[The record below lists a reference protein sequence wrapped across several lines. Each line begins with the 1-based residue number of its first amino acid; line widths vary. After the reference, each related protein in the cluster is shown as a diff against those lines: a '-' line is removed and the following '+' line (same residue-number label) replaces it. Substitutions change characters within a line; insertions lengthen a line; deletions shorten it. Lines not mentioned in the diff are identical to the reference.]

1 MKITF
6 LGTGTSVGV
15 PSVGCECDTCL
26 SDDPRD
32 NRLRTSVLIEHQ
44 GQNILIDPSTD
55 FRQQALRIGLKHLA
69 AILVTHSHADHCF
82 GLDDTRPIM
91 FRDGAI
97 PVYASEVT
105 WQGLK
110 RIYSYVFEPAGYP
123 GVPRIVPHVIESD
136 FSLLGLNI
144 EPLTVMHGQLAVTA
158 FRIGGFAYVTDCN
171 FISDETCARLMGLE
185 LLVIDALRFK
195 KHPTHMSLEQSLGY
209 IQRLE
214 PRRALLTHI
223 SHDIKHSE
231 TSGHLPERVEIAY
244 DGLAVELAS
253 STSCQLVEDMDVRG

>member
-1 MKITF
+1 MNITF

-32 NRLRTSVLIEHQ
+32 KRLRTSVLIERR
-44 GQNILIDPSTD
+44 GQNILIDASTD

-91 FRDGAI
+91 FRDGPI

-105 WQGLK
+105 WQGLR
-110 RIYSYVFEPAGYP
+110 RIYSYVFEPAGYA
-123 GVPRIVPHVIESD
+123 GAPRIVPHNIDGD
-136 FSLLGLNI
+136 FSLLGLNV
-144 EPLTVMHGQLAVTA
+144 EPLTVIHGQLPVTA
-158 FRIGGFAYVTDCN
+158 FRIDRFAYVTDCN
-171 FISDETCARLMGLE
+171 LIPDETCARLMGLD

-195 KHPTHMSLEQSLGY
+195 KHPTHMSLEESLGY
-209 IQRLE
+209 IQKLR

-223 SHDIKHSE
+223 SHDIKHAKTSE
-231 TSGHLPERVEIAY
+231 HLPEGVEIAY
-244 DGLAVELAS
+244 DGLAVEVS
-253 STSCQLVEDMDVRG
+253 